1 MKHWLQ
7 AFRLRTL
14 PLAVSSILVGS
25 ALATNWGWVSC
36 FVDLFRPV
44 ILVLALLTAILLQI
58 LSNLANDLGDHQ
70 HGTDNADRVGP
81 QRAVQSGAIS
91 SAVMWRA
98 MAICGSLAFVSG
110 CALITV
116 ALGLSLTTLAFLFL
130 GLAAIGA
137 AVKYTF
143 GSNPYGYA
151 GFGDVSVFLFFGI
164 VGVCGT
170 FYLHTSHFEPMVLLP
185 AVGFGL
191 LSAGVLNV
199 NNMRDII
206 NDEASGKRTLVVR
219 MGGMRAKRYHA
230 ALVLGG
236 LASLV
241 IFQFVRAWLDILA
254 IPGRATRLRDPS
266 EARVFD
272 HGTAYAGSATQSA
285 RHGHLLHGHS
295 LLAGP
300 YPCVMLRA
308 RWIEHTLRPRFE
320 LGTSK
325 GPITARTVWYLMA
338 WHRDRPEVQG
348 FGEAALFPGHSKEFP
363 ADVRTKLLELCADTS
378 NWEQRLRTDLVDVPS
393 VRFAVEQCLRD
404 LEAGGSKMLFPS
416 EFTLGRQ
423 AIPINGLVWMGDK
436 ATMQR
441 IREQIDG
448 GYSTVKMKIG
458 AIGIEDELTLL
469 KNVRAEYKAADL
481 TLRVDANG
489 AFSAQQAPE
498 VLKRLADLQVHSI
511 EQPVA
516 PGLYEVMTELCAD
529 PPIPI
534 ALDEDLIGA
543 NTHDAKVDLLD
554 NVRPQYIVIKPSLVG
569 GWAAAQEWID
579 LAKARNIGWW
589 ITSALE
595 SSIGLNAIAQFTAT
609 LNVTL
614 AQGLGTGKVYEN
626 NIPSPLLAEK
636 GFLRY
641 RPEAEWDLSTLQ
653 L

>member
-1 MKHWLQ
+1 
-7 AFRLRTL
+7 
-14 PLAVSSILVGS
+14 
-25 ALATNWGWVSC
+25 
-36 FVDLFRPV
+36 
-44 ILVLALLTAILLQI
+44 
-58 LSNLANDLGDHQ
+58 
-70 HGTDNADRVGP
+70 
-81 QRAVQSGAIS
+81 
-91 SAVMWRA
+91 
-98 MAICGSLAFVSG
+98 
-110 CALITV
+110 
-116 ALGLSLTTLAFLFL
+116 
-130 GLAAIGA
+130 
-137 AVKYTF
+137 
-143 GSNPYGYA
+143 
-151 GFGDVSVFLFFGI
+151 
-164 VGVCGT
+164 
-170 FYLHTSHFEPMVLLP
+170 
-185 AVGFGL
+185 
-191 LSAGVLNV
+191 
-199 NNMRDII
+199 
-206 NDEASGKRTLVVR
+206 
-219 MGGMRAKRYHA
+219 
-230 ALVLGG
+230 
-236 LASLV
+236 
-241 IFQFVRAWLDILA
+241 
-254 IPGRATRLRDPS
+254 
-266 EARVFD
+266 
-272 HGTAYAGSATQSA
+272 
-285 RHGHLLHGHS
+285 
-295 LLAGP
+295 
-300 YPCVMLRA
+300 MLRA

-325 GPITARTVWYLMA
+325 GPITARTVWYLIV

-348 FGEAALFPGHSKEFP
+348 IGEAALFPGHSKEFP

-378 NWEQRLRTDLVDVPS
+378 NWEQRLRTDLIDVPS

-423 AIPINGLVWMGDK
+423 VIPINGLVWMGDK
-436 ATMQR
+436 ATMKQR

-516 PGLYEVMTELCAD
+516 PGPYEVMTELCAA
-529 PPIPI
+529 PPLPI

-626 NIPSPLLAEK
+626 NLPSPLLAEK

-641 RPEAEWDLSTLQ
+641 RPEAEWNLSWLEH
-653 L
+653 